1 MIFIW
6 LINVNYGGVMKYHNI
21 LAEYGMHNNMIQNWG
36 KEKSTGKPS
45 QCGEN
50 TAFLQIGPSIGFD
63 QSILWKNAGTI

>member
-1 MIFIW
+1 
-6 LINVNYGGVMKYHNI
+6 
-21 LAEYGMHNNMIQNWG
+21 MHNNMIQNWG